1 MRDRKIKKVI
11 KKKTNGLYNILK
23 TKIISIDVLSN
34 FINLLVKLLKK
45 YYNYNENRSRKRI
58 KKELKKYFLKY
69 PYKLVINY
77 NEYWRKRL
85 CLK

>member
-23 TKIISIDVLSN
+23 TKTISISVLNN

-58 KKELKKYFLKY
+58 KKELKKYFLKH
-69 PYKLVINY
+69 PDKLVITY
-77 NEYWRKRL
+77 YEWRKL
-85 CLK
+85 CSK